1 MTGVELIRS
10 SRMRFPRSSLIPVFA
25 LVVLPGIE
33 SAAGQAKPPQLPD
46 ATGREVVKKV
56 CATCHE
62 IETAIASRRTRI
74 GWERSVEDMIARGA
88 KGSEEELDAVVEY
101 LATYFGKT
109 NINAASTEELEK
121 SLGLSTKEA
130 QAIAAYRRQN
140 GKIKDFEELKNIPS
154 VNAEKLQT
162 KRSLIAFSL

>member
-1 MTGVELIRS
+1 
-10 SRMRFPRSSLIPVFA
+10 MRFPRSSTVPVLA
-25 LVVLPGIE
+25 LLVLSGLE
-33 SAAGQAKPPQLPD
+33 SAAGQAKAPQLPQ
-46 ATGREVVKKV
+46 ATGREAVKKV

-62 IETAIASRRTRI
+62 IETVIASRRTRI

-88 KGSEEELDAVVEY
+88 KGTDEELDAVVEY

-109 NINAASTEELEK
+109 NVNAASTEELEK
-121 SLGLSTKEA
+121 SLGLSAKEA
-130 QAIAAYRRQN
+130 QAIAEYRRQN
-140 GKIKDFEELKNIPS
+140 GKIRDFEELKRIPS

>member
-1 MTGVELIRS
+1 
-10 SRMRFPRSSLIPVFA
+10 MRFPRSSTVPVLA
-25 LVVLPGIE
+25 LLVLLSHGA
-33 SAAGQAKPPQLPD
+33 AAGQAKASQLPE
-46 ATGREVVKKV
+46 ATGREVVKKL

-62 IETAIASRRTRI
+62 IEAVIASRRTRI

-88 KGSEEELDAVVEY
+88 KGSDEELDAVVEY

-109 NINAASTEELEK
+109 NVNAASTEELEK
-121 SLGLSTKEA
+121 SLGLSAKEA
-130 QAIAAYRRQN
+130 QAIAEYRRQN
-140 GKIKDFEELKNIPS
+140 GKIRDFEELKRIPS